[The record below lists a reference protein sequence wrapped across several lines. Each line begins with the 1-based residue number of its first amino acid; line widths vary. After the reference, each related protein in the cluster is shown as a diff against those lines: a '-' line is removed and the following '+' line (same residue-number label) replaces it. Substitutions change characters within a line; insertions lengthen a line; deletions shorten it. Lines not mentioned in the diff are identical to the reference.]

1 MENRRQ
7 RTHPHRLSG
16 EGLPVSRS
24 RLRAPEASADRSAG
38 VEVWARRPGGDALA
52 ATPDAVAL
60 EEPLEL
66 RLAAGD
72 ERRTLAV
79 TMRTPGDDGAL
90 AAGFLHGEGL
100 IRDRALIAGV
110 RTLVEE
116 DPESGARSDVVEV
129 ELAARRLPNLRSLER
144 HFFTGSACGVCG
156 RVALDEHLVGD
167 CRPVSPGPRVAAD
180 VLDALPGTLRA
191 AQEGFAATGGLHAA
205 ALFDPDGRLLAA
217 AEDVGRHNALDKL
230 IGRELLEGRLEPDR
244 PLEGSAVLVSG
255 RASFE
260 LVQKSL
266 AAGVP
271 ILCAVS
277 APTSLAVE
285 VAGRFGMTLVG
296 FLREG
301 RFNVYCGRERIA

>member
-1 MENRRQ
+1 MSRAGKAV
-7 RTHPHRLSG
+7 PGAAG
-16 EGLPVSRS
+16 ERP
-24 RLRAPEASADRSAG
+24 AG
-38 VEVWARRPGGDALA
+38 VEIWARRAAGGGLDAA
-52 ATPDAVAL
+52 PDAVAL
-60 EEPLEL
+60 EEPLEI
-66 RLAAGD
+66 RLAAGG

-79 TMRTPGDDGAL
+79 TMRTPGDDGVL

-100 IRDRALIAGV
+100 VRDRALIAGV

-129 ELAARRLPNLRSLER
+129 ELVARRLPNLRSLER

-167 CRPVSPGPRVAAD
+167 CRPPGPGPVVTAAT
-180 VLDALPGTLRA
+180 LDALPGTLRA
-191 AQEGFAATGGLHAA
+191 AQDGFAATGGLHAA
-205 ALFDPDGRLLAA
+205 ALFTPDGTLLAA

-230 IGRELLEGRLEPDR
+230 IGRELLAGRLGPER
-244 PLEGSAVLVSG
+244 ILEDCAVLVSG

-301 RFNVYCGRERIA
+301 RFNVYCGRERIAG

>member
-1 MENRRQ
+1 M
-7 RTHPHRLSG
+7 
-16 EGLPVSRS
+16 
-24 RLRAPEASADRSAG
+24 RSAG
-38 VEVWARRPGGDALA
+38 VEVWARRAESGGLD

-60 EEPLEL
+60 EEPLEI
-66 RLAAGD
+66 RLAAGG

-79 TMRTPGDDGAL
+79 TMRTPGDDVAL

-100 IRDRALIAGV
+100 VRDRALISGL

-116 DPESGARSDVVEV
+116 DPDSGARSDVVEV

-144 HFFTGSACGVCG
+144 HVFTGSACGVCG
-156 RVALDEHLVGD
+156 RVVLDEHLVGD
-167 CRPVSPGPRVAAD
+167 CRPPAPGPAVAAET
-180 VLDALPGTLRA
+180 LDALPGTLRA

-205 ALFDPDGRLLAA
+205 ALFTPDGTLLAA

-230 IGRELLEGRLEPDR
+230 IGRELLEGRLGPER
-244 PLEGSAVLVSG
+244 ALERCTVLVSG

-260 LVQKSL
+260 LVQKAL

-301 RFNVYCGRERIA
+301 RFNVYCGRERIAG

>member
-1 MENRRQ
+1 MNDPRGGRREEV
-7 RTHPHRLSG
+7 RNP
-16 EGLPVSRS
+16 
-24 RLRAPEASADRSAG
+24 SAA
-38 VEVWARRPGGDALA
+38 VEVWTRRPEGGELA
-52 ATPDAVAL
+52 SAPDAVAL
-60 EEPLEL
+60 EEPLEI
-66 RLAAGD
+66 RLAAGG

-116 DPESGARSDVVEV
+116 DPESGSRSDVVEI

-156 RVALDEHLVGD
+156 RAALDEHLVGD
-167 CRPVSPGPRVAAD
+167 CLPVGPGPAVAAET
-180 VLDALPGTLRA
+180 LGALPGTLRA
-191 AQEGFAATGGLHAA
+191 AQAGFEATGGLHAA
-205 ALFDPDGRLLAA
+205 ALFGAGGALLAV

-230 IGRELLEGRLEPDR
+230 IGRELLEGRLGPGR
-244 PLEGSAVLVSG
+244 ALGRCAVLVSG

-285 VAGRFGMTLVG
+285 VAERFGMTLVG

-301 RFNVYCGRERIA
+301 RFNVYCGRERIAS

>member
-1 MENRRQ
+1 MSRAGKAV
-7 RTHPHRLSG
+7 PGSAG
-16 EGLPVSRS
+16 E
-24 RLRAPEASADRSAG
+24 RAAG
-38 VEVWARRPGGDALA
+38 VEVWVRRAESGGLDV
-52 ATPDAVAL
+52 TPDAVAL
-60 EEPLEL
+60 EEPLEI
-66 RLAAGD
+66 RLAAGGD
-72 ERRTLAV
+72 RRTLAV

-100 IRDRALIAGV
+100 VRDRALIAGV
-110 RTLVEE
+110 RTLVED
-116 DPESGARSDVVEV
+116 DPDSGARSDVVEV

-156 RVALDEHLVGD
+156 RVALDEHLVGE
-167 CRPVSPGPRVAAD
+167 CRPPGPGPAVTAET
-180 VLDALPGTLRA
+180 LDGLPGTLRA
-191 AQEGFAATGGLHAA
+191 AQDGFAATGGLHAA
-205 ALFDPDGRLLAA
+205 ALFDPDGALRSA

-230 IGRELLEGRLEPDR
+230 IGRELLAGRLGPDGN
-244 PLEGSAVLVSG
+244 LEDCAVLVSG

-285 VAGRFGMTLVG
+285 VAERFGMTLVG

-301 RFNVYCGRERIA
+301 RFNVYCGRERIAG